1 MTTDAWLK
9 LYIETNIAMGVAGVA
24 LSWSTVRWRQK
35 AYAWLA
41 LKAWL
46 VVFASGYAQG
56 AYRLTVDWA
65 WTTPLTALMLFSI
78 AQAPAGPTRRQV
90 TLALVGCVAMVG
102 AGQLATDHALGATWV
117 WFALSCAAMIA
128 VTGGL
133 VRALRPGVPRVYAP
147 LLALTLV
154 TWALFPLVWLLD
166 AARLD
171 RFLMLNL
178 FTKLSLFILILILTW
193 REVVSD
199 WRTKW

>member
-1 MTTDAWLK
+1 MEA
-9 LYIETNIAMGVAGVA
+9 NIAMGVGGAA
-24 LSWSTVRWRQK
+24 LGWMTVRWRRSVF
-35 AYAWLA
+35 AWLA

-46 VVFASGYAQG
+46 VVLASGYMQG
-56 AYRLTVDWA
+56 AYRLSVDWA

-78 AQAPAGPTRRQV
+78 AQAPAGPTRRQIA
-90 TLALVGCVAMVG
+90 LALVGCAAMVG

-117 WFALSCAAMIA
+117 WFALSCAAMVA

-133 VRALRPGVPRVYAP
+133 VRAMRPGVPRAYAP

-154 TWALFPLVWLLD
+154 TWAMFPLVWLLD

-171 RFLMLNL
+171 RFLILNL
-178 FTKLSLFILILILTW
+178 FAKASLFILVLILTW

>member
-1 MTTDAWLK
+1 MNA
-9 LYIETNIAMGVAGVA
+9 NIAMGVVGLA
-24 LSWSTVRWRQK
+24 LCWSTVRWRRK
-35 AYAWLA
+35 AYAWLS

-46 VVFASGYAQG
+46 VVFASGYVQG
-56 AYRLTVDWA
+56 AYRLSVDWA

-90 TLALVGCVAMVG
+90 ALALVGCGVMVG
-102 AGQLATDHALGATWV
+102 AGHLATADAIATAATSIHAPAATWA
-117 WFALSCAAMIA
+117 WFALSCAGMLA

-133 VRALRPGVPRVYAP
+133 VRAMRPGVPRAYAP

-178 FTKLSLFILILILTW
+178 LAKASLFILVLILTW